1 MQPSLTRTTVFCM
14 VSDLA
19 MLAFL
24 LFLSLILRNLFGGN
38 IDLDLYFN
46 LFCSLLLVLPIY
58 AAFGLY
64 PPVLLSS
71 YTALKKISCAT
82 TVLFLIIFTL
92 TFFFRSAN
100 DYSRLALLFA
110 WFLALIFMP
119 VWRGFIKRRFSNRKW
134 WGNSIIL
141 CGSEKWIQEVVRH
154 LYNEPAIGL
163 KPCAAVF
170 LDEQDSPVECEST
183 KLIVDVGLEKIT
195 LPCYNLDNLPDFFEN
210 FNSPYAFMDL
220 HSLDSGAQISMA
232 KLGQHFKKAFFV
244 FSFLGHLNCWS
255 GISDLGGRLALETRQ
270 KLLDPRRQQI
280 KRGIDLFLTLL
291 GGIAFVP
298 LTIIIWIIIKL
309 EDGGPI
315 FYAHSRIGK
324 GGKSIRILKFR
335 TMTPNADKV
344 LKDYLAKDPLMAEE
358 WAKTHK
364 LRNDPR
370 ITKAGRWLRKT
381 SLDELPQVWN
391 VLKGELSFVGPRPI
405 VEAEIEKYGEA
416 GFALYTRVLPG
427 LTGFWQISGRSNT
440 SYAQRVELDSYYIRN
455 WSVWLDI
462 YIIACTPRAL
472 LDTSSAC

>member
-14 VSDLA
+14 VSDLV

-24 LFLSLILRNLFGGN
+24 LLFSLILRNLFGGHIN
-38 IDLDLYFN
+38 LDLYFN

-71 YTALKKISCAT
+71 HATLKKISCAT

-110 WFLALIFMP
+110 WFLALIVMP
-119 VWRGFIKRRFSNRKW
+119 VWRGFIKRHFSNRKW

-141 CGSEKWIQEVVRH
+141 CGSAKWIQEVVRH
-154 LYNEPAIGL
+154 LHNEPSIGL

-170 LDEQDSPVECEST
+170 LDEQDSPVECGNKE
-183 KLIVDVGLEKIT
+183 LLVDVGSEKII
-195 LPCYNLDNLPDFFEN
+195 LPCYNLDNLPDFSEN

-220 HSLDSGAQISMA
+220 HSLDSGARISMA
-232 KLGQHFKKAFFV
+232 KLAQHFKKAFFV

-255 GISDLGGRLALETRQ
+255 GVSDLGGRLALETRQ

-280 KRGIDLFLTLL
+280 KRGIDLILTLL

-298 LTIIIWIIIKL
+298 LTIIIGIIIKL

-335 TMTPNADKV
+335 TMAPNADKV
-344 LKDYLAKDPLMAEE
+344 LQDYLAKDPAMAEE

-405 VEAEIEKYGEA
+405 VEGEIKKYGEA

-440 SYAQRVELDSYYIRN
+440 SYEQRVELDSYYIRN